1 MTPMLS
7 MMLGMLQNR
16 NPQMFQNINTA
27 MTSGQNPQQLLKQ
40 IMGKASPEQREGLI
54 KQAKQFG
61 VPDNILSQ
69 IQNLK

>member
-7 MMLGMLQNR
+7 MMLGILQNR